1 MNKKN
6 TIFWIIIVALLFI
19 ASLALIHSL
28 SNDFYTKLISYF
40 SVDQS
45 FKISKNINAIKSLL
59 IKFSI
64 VGFIVTIVILF
75 SNAINFSGVKFRHIG
90 VIDKIKPFFIK
101 NKKLLSRTLI
111 AFLLIYLIFSS
122 LALIFNVDVG
132 ADEGG
137 QISRIKG
144 FYDNG
149 KFQQPYALDQ
159 MSWMLHL
166 VYIPFLLLKYIIPFS
181 IPAVRIVVLIWS
193 LLLILVSYKILA
205 KLGYRKAF
213 PFLLILLVS
222 DIGFIYL
229 SSSAYGELGAVLF
242 LLLGTFFRTEKELN
256 HRNVFFSALFFAIAG
271 TQKMQLLP
279 FIFIVNL
286 IYLLITDKKR
296 KNFLLLFYFM
306 GIWFAENIVFAI
318 IQGFSLSEI
327 GRGFWT
333 IFGASGQMFG
343 ELDLILRLSRLNY
356 LFNIQSL
363 VIYAVIIAY
372 FTFNYKRT
380 SKFEKFLFL
389 FSVLI
394 SLLWITSLQAIS
406 TRNVYYAIYLNYF
419 LLSII
424 IYNIYTEIKQINLKR
439 YVYSTVVLIFIFNLA
454 AGATQNIRLIK
465 KGIMDE
471 YQYVNTGF
479 ETFNRITI
487 EKSAQREFFEYIN
500 SHLMDEELYS
510 VGVDYYWYT
519 FTDKKYI
526 SVDKNVLNEIRTGSY
541 FVLTYIDYKN
551 QFVTDKLE
559 VFLHNNSEIIYKNGH
574 WEIYKIT
581 KNKNK

>member
-6 TIFWIIIVALLFI
+6 TIFGFIIIILLFI
-19 ASLALIHSL
+19 ITLVLIYSL
-28 SNDFYTKLISYF
+28 SDSFYTKVISYF

-45 FKISKNINAIKSLL
+45 FKTVQNINAIKSLL
-59 IKFSI
+59 IKFLLS
-64 VGFIVTIVILF
+64 GFIVSIAVLL
-75 SNAINFSGVKFRHIG
+75 SNVVDLSEIKSRYLG
-90 VIDKIKPFFIK
+90 VIDKIKSFFIK
-101 NKKLLSRTLI
+101 NKNLLSRTLI

-137 QISRIKG
+137 QISKIKG
-144 FYDNG
+144 FYDYG
-149 KFQQPYALDQ
+149 KFQQPYLLDR

-181 IPAVRIVVLIWS
+181 IPAIRIVALIWS
-193 LLLILVSYKILA
+193 LLLIWCSYKILT
-205 KLGYRKAF
+205 KLGYRKSF
-213 PFLLILLVS
+213 PFLFILLAS

-229 SSSAYGELGAVLF
+229 SSSAYGELGATLF
-242 LLLGTFFRTEKELN
+242 LVLGTYFRTEKELN
-256 HRNVFFSALFFAIAG
+256 HRNVFLSALFFAIAG
-271 TQKMQLLP
+271 IQKIQLLP

-286 IYLLITDKKR
+286 IYLLITDKKW
-296 KNFLLLFYFM
+296 KNFLLLFYLIS
-306 GIWFAENIVFAI
+306 IWFIENIGFSVM
-318 IQGFSLSEI
+318 QGFSLSEI
-327 GRGFWT
+327 GRGFWA

-343 ELDLILRLSRLNY
+343 KLDLILRLSRINY

-363 VIYAVIIAY
+363 VIYAVIITY
-372 FTFNYKRT
+372 FIFNYKRT
-380 SKFEKFLFL
+380 SKFEKFLFS
-389 FSVLI
+389 FSILI

-424 IYNIYTEIKQINLKR
+424 IYNIYTEINQINLKR
-439 YVYSTVVLIFIFNLA
+439 YVFSTVVLLLIFNLA
-454 AGATQNIRLIK
+454 AGATQNLRLIK

-471 YQYVNTGF
+471 YQYTNAGF
-479 ETFNRITI
+479 ETFNRGTI

-510 VGVDYYWYT
+510 VGVNFYWYT

-526 SVDKNVLNEIRTGSY
+526 SVDKNALNEIRTGSY
-541 FVLTYIDYKN
+541 FILTYIDYKN
-551 QFVTDKLE
+551 QYITDELE
-559 VFLHNNSEIIYKNGH
+559 IFLHNNSEIIYKNGY
-574 WEIYKIT
+574 WEIYKIIE
-581 KNKNK
+581 NKNK